1 MPPPAPLCAV
11 LAGGQSSRMGQ
22 PKPLAELAGRHLID
36 YPIEAARAAGL
47 QTVVV
52 AKAGSPLPPLEVE
65 VVAEPGE
72 PRHPLCGIVAA
83 LRHGRG
89 RDIVVVGCDMPFVSA
104 DLLTALA
111 ALEDRLAVPSVGGRL
126 EPLLARYS
134 PSSSIPWFSRS
145 EPCDPFTG
153 PSPSLN
159 PRCSTTIGFLA
170 SGMRP
175 GWSSTSTRQPISPA
189 PNHSSRMARDLSPTR
204 IRLT

>member
-134 PSSSIPWFSRS
+134 P
-145 EPCDPFTG
+145 ELLD
-153 PSPSLN
+153 SLVQ
-159 PRCSTTIGFLA
+159 SLGA
-170 SGMRP
+170 MRP
-175 GWSSTSTRQPISPA
+175 LHRTVSELEPTVLDDDWLSGFGDAARLVFNINEAADLARAESLISDGPGPFA
-189 PNHSSRMARDLSPTR
+189 DAN
-204 IRLT
+204 